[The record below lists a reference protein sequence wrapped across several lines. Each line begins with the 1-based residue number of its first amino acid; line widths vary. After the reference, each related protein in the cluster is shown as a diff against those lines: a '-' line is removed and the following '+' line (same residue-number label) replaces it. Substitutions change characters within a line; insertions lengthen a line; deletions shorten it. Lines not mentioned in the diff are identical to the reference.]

1 MKRIK
6 KAFTL
11 AEILITLGI
20 IAVVAAL
27 TTPALIQ
34 HAASAKIGPAMS
46 RGITVLSDGFQA
58 YLYNNEA
65 STVFSADPSIGK
77 QPVEIFIKLKNF
89 VKMKEETSI
98 TMPPIKESVNGANV
112 VESSAGTLFMFADKS
127 AVFIPSAECNPNPA
141 SLDAE
146 LPQCPFY
153 FLPMGWM
160 NKDILLIGE
169 DAFELAYDNK
179 GDILVYGLDY
189 GTLWTESCNDTQV
202 QSFTPNSNKHSCGG
216 RIAAYGFKKDY

>member
-34 HAASAKIGPAMS
+34 HAASAKIGPAIS
-46 RGITVLSDGFQA
+46 RTVSVLSQGFEA
-58 YLYNNEA
+58 YLYDNGTD
-65 STVFSADPSIGK
+65 TVFSANPSIGK
-77 QPVEIFIKLKNF
+77 QPVEIFKKLETN
-89 VKMKEETSI
+89 VKMELDGSSS
-98 TMPPIKESVNGANV
+98 PAIKESVTGGDVIA
-112 VESSAGTLFMFADKS
+112 SGGGSLFVFTDKS
-127 AVFIPSAECNPNPA
+127 AIIVPPEECNPNPA
-141 SLDAE
+141 GFDAE

-169 DAFELAYDNK
+169 DAFELAYNNK
-179 GDILVYGLDY
+179 GHILIYGLDY